1 MNFLNNVEC
10 FFLDILTVLRT
21 LSLDTNLT
29 PKKEI
34 KQNFEE
40 LLLLLFIFLVGGQG
54 KGSVF
59 ENVQKVR
66 GYHFVWNYYS
76 YYYYYYYYPFFEG
89 REFWYTTFLWTPSL
103 RIQNLPRWN
112 TPPCKMSCRLKKLK
126 LHHYKY
132 NSYISLHIFSTLF
145 TIHFQGTD

>member
-40 LLLLLFIFLVGGQG
+40 LLLLFIFLVGGQG

-66 GYHFVWNYYS
+66 GYHFV
-76 YYYYYYYYPFFEG
+76 
-89 REFWYTTFLWTPSL
+89 
-103 RIQNLPRWN
+103 
-112 TPPCKMSCRLKKLK
+112 
-126 LHHYKY
+126 
-132 NSYISLHIFSTLF
+132 
-145 TIHFQGTD
+145 